1 MISGDRQNNIFRRPD
16 YMDYTDFEGE
26 TRNRLRRLEQK
37 VDFLLNELGLAEKE
51 EAGLPSVHP
60 AMAEVVA
67 LLKQN
72 RKIEAIKVYR
82 QVMNVGL
89 KEAKDAVERLNY

>member
-1 MISGDRQNNIFRRPD
+1 
-16 YMDYTDFEGE
+16 MDYPEFSQE

-37 VDFLLNELGLAEKE
+37 VDFLLNELGLVEKE
-51 EAGLPSVHP
+51 EASLPSVHP
-60 AMAEVVA
+60 PLAEVVA
-67 LLKQN
+67 LLRQN

-82 QVMNVGL
+82 QVMDVGL